1 MLGGL
6 GGPGG
11 PQMKEVGAPHLKW
24 CRESEADPGHPP
36 VPSPRAH
43 RTAAARRRAPQQP
56 DGLWK

>member
-1 MLGGL
+1 
-6 GGPGG
+6 
-11 PQMKEVGAPHLKW
+11 MKEVGAPHLKW